1 MKKILTLLIVL
12 SLVLSS
18 CSTVP
23 HDETTNVSQAT
34 TLSNVAEY
42 QLANIQT
49 KFGESSGLIVEL
61 QGKFPV
67 FEYNGEDI
75 QYARYCEDL
84 NDILSREA
92 ESWTE
97 LANEILESAHTLC
110 MGNKELMTFS
120 FGIDIL
126 CEVSDENGYP
136 AVTFFVCEVRGPG
149 SGGECNYQIKYHTDD
164 GTMIYRTLTETTR
177 VY

>member
-1 MKKILTLLIVL
+1 MKKIVILLLLLSLLI
-12 SLVLSS
+12 SLPS
-18 CSTVP
+18 CCMLNNPSGKA
-23 HDETTNVSQAT
+23 S
-34 TLSNVAEY
+34 EY
-42 QLANIQT
+42 QVTTIKSKL
-49 KFGESSGLIVEL
+49 GESFGPNVEL
-61 QGKFPV
+61 QGEYPV
-67 FEYNGEDI
+67 FEYKGKNAE
-75 QYARYCEDL
+75 YARYCEDL

-97 LANEILESAHTLC
+97 LANEILEAAQTLC
-110 MGNKELMTFS
+110 IESKELTTFS
-120 FGIDIL
+120 FEINIL
-126 CEVSDENGYP
+126 CEVSNENGYP

>member
-1 MKKILTLLIVL
+1 MLNNPSGKEVECQIT
-12 SLVLSS
+12 
-18 CSTVP
+18 TVQ
-23 HDETTNVSQAT
+23 S
-34 TLSNVAEY
+34 
-42 QLANIQT
+42 
-49 KFGESSGLIVEL
+49 KFGESSGPIVEL

-67 FEYNGEDI
+67 FEYEGEDI

-97 LANEILESAHTLC
+97 LANEILESAHELC
-110 MGNKELMTFS
+110 REDSELTTFS

-136 AVTFFVCEVRGPG
+136 AITFFVCEVRDPG

-164 GTMIYRTLTETTR
+164 GTMIYRTLTETIR